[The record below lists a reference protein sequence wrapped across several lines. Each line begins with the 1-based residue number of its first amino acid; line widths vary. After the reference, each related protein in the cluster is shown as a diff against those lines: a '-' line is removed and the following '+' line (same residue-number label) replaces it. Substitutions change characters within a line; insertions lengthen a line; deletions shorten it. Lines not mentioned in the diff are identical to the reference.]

1 MKSIYELRPMLV
13 LGTGVTQL
21 KEDLADLAS
30 ERLAVIG
37 RHGPAKEL
45 LPRLLARGF
54 YEFDMSTPVDGFPVP
69 FVVIDPTGTWKSLK
83 VGTDKLPA
91 CPEVAIFGGSD
102 GDAKLLV
109 DATAEG
115 ERIGEALGAGRGEK
129 AAKGVILDLSDYGPA
144 DKCRFVGS
152 FLGTFCRTRSHG
164 ERALVHVIVDGVD
177 LFAPKNP
184 SPNLPKQ
191 QQERCAHAVARFMGR
206 ARDLGIGA
214 TVISPRF
221 DAVDEGVTG
230 RCDAFFIFG
239 QEDGDISL
247 RQWWHIESRDWPS
260 LPPMACHYHHGRTNQ
275 LVCLGE

>member
-37 RHGPAKEL
+37 RHGPEKEL
-45 LPRLLARGF
+45 LPKLLARGF
-54 YEFDMSTPVDGFPVP
+54 YEFNTNTPVDGFPVP
-69 FVVIDPTGTWKSLK
+69 FAVIDPTGSWRSLRA
-83 VGTDKLPA
+83 GTDKLPA

-102 GDAKLLV
+102 GDTKLLA
-109 DATAEG
+109 DARTEG

-144 DKCRFVGS
+144 DKCGFVGS
-152 FLGTFCRTRSHG
+152 FLKKFCWTRDQG
-164 ERALVHVIVDGVD
+164 GRALVHVFIDSVD
-177 LFAPKNP
+177 LFAPKTP

-191 QQERCAHAVARFMGR
+191 QQERSAHAVACFMRR
-206 ARDLGIGA
+206 AKDLGIGA

-230 RCDAFFIFG
+230 RCDGLFIFE
-239 QEDGDISL
+239 QEAADTPL
-247 RQWWHIESRDWPS
+247 RQWLHIQTKDWPS
-260 LPPMACHYHHGRTNQ
+260 LPAMACHYHHGRTSQ
-275 LVCLGE
+275 LVCLEE

>member
-37 RHGPAKEL
+37 RHGPEKEL
-45 LPRLLARGF
+45 LPKLLARGF
-54 YEFDMSTPVDGFPVP
+54 YEFNTNTPVDGLPVP
-69 FVVIDPTGTWKSLK
+69 FVVIDPTGSWRSLRA
-83 VGTDKLPA
+83 GTDKLPA
-91 CPEVAIFGGSD
+91 CPEVTIFGGSD
-102 GDAKLLV
+102 GDAKLLA
-109 DATAEG
+109 DARTEG

-129 AAKGVILDLSDYGPA
+129 AAKGVILDLSDYGPT
-144 DKCRFVGS
+144 DKCRFVGA
-152 FLGTFCRTRSHG
+152 FLHKFCWTRSQG

-177 LFAPKNP
+177 LLAPKSP
-184 SPNLPKQ
+184 SPSLVKQ
-191 QQERCAHAVARFMGR
+191 QQERCRHAVARFMAR
-206 ARDLGIGA
+206 ARGLGIGA

-230 RCDAFFIFG
+230 RCDALFVFE
-239 QEDGDISL
+239 QEAGDTSL
-247 RQWWHIESRDWPS
+247 KQWLHIQSRDWPD
-260 LPPMACHYHHGRTNQ
+260 LPPMACHYHRGRTNQ

>member
-37 RHGPAKEL
+37 RHGPEKEL
-45 LPRLLARGF
+45 LPKLLARGF
-54 YEFDMSTPVDGFPVP
+54 YEFNTNTPVDGFPVP
-69 FVVIDPTGTWKSLK
+69 FAVIDPTGSWRSLRA
-83 VGTDKLPA
+83 GTEKLPA

-102 GDAKLLV
+102 GDAKLLA
-109 DATAEG
+109 DARTEG
-115 ERIGEALGAGRGEK
+115 ERISEALGAGRGEK

-144 DKCRFVGS
+144 DKCRFVGA
-152 FLGTFCRTRSHG
+152 FLQKFCWTRGQG

-184 SPNLPKQ
+184 SPDLPKQ

-221 DAVDEGVTG
+221 DALDEGVTG

-260 LPPMACHYHHGRTNQ
+260 LPAMACHYHHGRTNQ
-275 LVCLGE
+275 LVRLE